1 MKRLSVYRD
10 YTQEELNAQYNQATL
25 VSDITV
31 YREYWSRAGLEASAS
46 LKCELDVPYG
56 PEKVELLD
64 IFPAMNNNSPIH
76 IHIHGG
82 AWRQL
87 GKEDVRYPAPNFVAA
102 GATFIPLNF
111 GLTPDYSISEIIN
124 QIRSGVK
131 WVWKNAAS
139 FNGRPDKIFISG
151 ASSGAHLAAN
161 LLSDDWQRNFELPEN
176 VIKGAVLAS
185 GPYDLEPVRLSA
197 RNDYL
202 NLSQIE
208 ADNNNPL
215 KHIPQF
221 GPKIVICWGD
231 GELDEFQRQ
240 GQAYADAWQAA
251 GNLCDT
257 IVLEGL
263 NHFDVTNEYGRVDC
277 ALFNAV
283 LKQMS
288 L

>member
-1 MKRLSVYRD
+1 M
-10 YTQEELNAQYNQATL
+10 
-25 VSDITV
+25 
-31 YREYWSRAGLEASAS
+31 EACKS

-56 PEKVELLD
+56 SEKVEILD
-64 IFPAMNNNSPIH
+64 IFPAMAANSPIH

-82 AWRQL
+82 AWCQL

-124 QIRSGVK
+124 QIRFGVK

-139 FNGRPDKIFISG
+139 FNGNRDKIFISG

-161 LLSDDWQRNFELPEN
+161 LLSDDWQKDFDLPAN

-202 NLSQIE
+202 NLSLIE
-208 ADNNNPL
+208 ADSINPL
-215 KHIPQF
+215 KHIPQS
-221 GPKIVICWGD
+221 GPEIIICWGD
-231 GELDEFQRQ
+231 GELAEFQRQ
-240 GQAYADAWQAA
+240 GQAYADAWRSA
-251 GNLCDT
+251 GNSCQTL
-257 IVLEGL
+257 VLEDS
-263 NHFDVTNEYGRVDC
+263 NHFDVTSEYGRFDS
-277 ALFNAV
+277 ALFKAV
-283 LKQMS
+283 LKQM
-288 L
+288 LL